1 MNVKTLAASL
11 TALGIAGLA
20 NAQDYNGG
28 GFAIPDN
35 NGAGGATSI
44 VVADPGLVGNGMIVG
59 ITFGPE
65 HTWVG
70 DLSAVITHN
79 DGSTSVSADLF
90 RRVGQTSAGVGFGN
104 SNDMNGTY
112 RFSDSFATAFWNTP
126 AVGGNVTAGD
136 FRATTNL
143 FNGAAGP
150 VVNLNA
156 IFAGRSLAG
165 TWTLTVADHAAGDTG
180 SVTGWTLTVPAPGAL
195 ALLGVAGLAGS
206 RRRRA

>member
-90 RRVGQTSAGVGFGN
+90 RR
-104 SNDMNGTY
+104 
-112 RFSDSFATAFWNTP
+112 P
-126 AVGGNVTAGD
+126 D
-136 FRATTNL
+136 FRRRWL
-143 FNGAAGP
+143 RQQQRHERHLP
-150 VVNLNA
+150 VQRLVRDRVLE
-156 IFAGRSLAG
+156 
-165 TWTLTVADHAAGDTG
+165 HAC
-180 SVTGWTLTVPAPGAL
+180 
-195 ALLGVAGLAGS
+195 
-206 RRRRA
+206 RRRQRDRG